1 MHPSFSVDLARLCQ
15 ILRELGFDP
24 VLSPCLFDNGSGF
37 SGTGAER
44 ADALMN
50 LCCDPEITDIFDV
63 SGGDMANEVLP
74 YLDFSVIAA
83 SGKRFWGYS
92 DLTTIVNAVTTATGN
107 ESMLYQVRNLL
118 YDHSAEQITLFQNA
132 FSGQSPSLF
141 DLPCT
146 FLQGDHMEGVMIG
159 GNIRCFLKLAGT
171 DFQPD
176 FRGKILLL
184 EAMGGGVPQ
193 MVTFL
198 SQLKM
203 MHAFEQING
212 ILLGTFSQMERDQL
226 TPDMPQLVRQAAG
239 PDLPIARTPYIG
251 HGTDAHAAVIG
262 KFYQISSD

>member
-1 MHPSFSVDLARLCQ
+1 MHPSFSADLARLCQ

-24 VLSPCLFDNGSGF
+24 VLSPCLYDNGSGF

-50 LCCDPEITDIFDV
+50 LYCDPEITDIFDV

-92 DLTTIVNAVTTATGN
+92 
-107 ESMLYQVRNLL
+107 
-118 YDHSAEQITLFQNA
+118 
-132 FSGQSPSLF
+132 